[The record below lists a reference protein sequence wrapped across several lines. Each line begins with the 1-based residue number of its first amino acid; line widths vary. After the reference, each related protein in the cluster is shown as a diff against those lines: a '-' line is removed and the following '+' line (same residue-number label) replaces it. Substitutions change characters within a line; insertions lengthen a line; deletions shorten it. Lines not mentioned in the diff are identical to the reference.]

1 LQGQIVFASPA
12 CEIRG
17 VCYSV
22 SAWLVAAE
30 VDRDRNPQTRQEALR
45 VRIVSVGEILWDVI
59 GKNEYLGGAP
69 LNFAAHSQKLGHEV
83 YPLSAV
89 GDDARGHKALDLLK
103 ARGMSTEFVQVLK
116 DKPTGTAQVEL
127 DMEGKPTFRIVRPV
141 AYDFVDLTD
150 DELERIAQLQP
161 DWIYLGTLYHT
172 SAQAMASTRKLLK
185 AVPKAKRFYDVNL
198 REGHWNLAT
207 IEQLSSLATVTK
219 LSDSEAESLDAGV
232 DASEGPGDSIESFCR
247 RWCERFG
254 CKTMCVTFGE
264 RGCAILKA
272 GKYSHAPGFHVTVA
286 DTVGAGDA
294 FSAAFVHGLSQGW
307 DAQRIA
313 KCANAV
319 GALVASRS
327 GAIPEWTIAEAHAMI
342 KAQAS

>member
-1 LQGQIVFASPA
+1 M
-12 CEIRG
+12 
-17 VCYSV
+17 
-22 SAWLVAAE
+22 
-30 VDRDRNPQTRQEALR
+30 
-45 VRIVSVGEILWDVI
+45 RIVSVGEILWDVI

-69 LNFAAHSQKLGHEV
+69 LNFAAHAQKLGHEV

-89 GDDARGHKALDLLK
+89 GADARGRKALDLLK
-103 ARGMSTEFVQVLK
+103 ARAMSTEFVQVLQ

-127 DMEGKPTFRIVRPV
+127 DMEGKPSFRIVRPV

-150 DELERIAQLQP
+150 QELKRIAEIQP
-161 DWIYLGTLYHT
+161 DWIYLGTLYHM

-198 REGHWNLAT
+198 RPGHWSLTT

-232 DASEGPGDSIESFCR
+232 DASEGPGHSIENFCR
-247 RWCERFG
+247 RWCDRFG
-254 CKTMCVTFGE
+254 CETMCVTFGE
-264 RGCAILKA
+264 RGCAILKDD
-272 GKYSHAPGFHVTVA
+272 KYSTAPGYHVTVA

-307 DAQRIA
+307 DSERIA
-313 KCANAV
+313 LCANAV

-327 GAIPEWTIAEAHAMI
+327 GAIPDWSIAEAHAIM
-342 KAQAS
+342 AVQAH

>member
-1 LQGQIVFASPA
+1 
-12 CEIRG
+12 
-17 VCYSV
+17 
-22 SAWLVAAE
+22 
-30 VDRDRNPQTRQEALR
+30 

-69 LNFAAHSQKLGHEV
+69 LNFAAHAQKLGHEV

-89 GDDARGHKALDLLK
+89 GADARGRKALDLLK
-103 ARGMSTEFVQVLK
+103 ARAMSTEFVQVLQ

-127 DMEGKPTFRIVRPV
+127 DMEGKPSFRIVRPV

-150 DELERIAQLQP
+150 QELKRIAEIRP
-161 DWIYLGTLYHT
+161 DWIYLGTLYHM

-198 REGHWNLAT
+198 RPGHWSLAT

-232 DASEGPGDSIESFCR
+232 DASEGPGHSIENFCR
-247 RWCERFG
+247 RWCDRFG
-254 CKTMCVTFGE
+254 CETMCVTFGE
-264 RGCAILKA
+264 RGCAILKDN
-272 GKYSHAPGFHVTVA
+272 KYSTAPGYHVTVA

-307 DAQRIA
+307 DSERIA
-313 KCANAV
+313 LCANAV

-327 GAIPEWTIAEAHAMI
+327 GAIPDWSIAEAHAIM
-342 KAQAS
+342 AVQAH